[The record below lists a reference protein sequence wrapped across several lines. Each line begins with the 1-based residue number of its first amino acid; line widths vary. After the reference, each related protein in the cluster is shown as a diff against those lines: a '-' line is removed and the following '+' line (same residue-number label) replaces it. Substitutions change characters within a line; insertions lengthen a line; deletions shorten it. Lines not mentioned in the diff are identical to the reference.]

1 MKLKDEAFFKL
12 IRSFLTI
19 YLPKQKCCSVNTTKS
34 YKETLNLLLDYLQTE
49 KQIPLSQISFDHLNA
64 TTICSFLDWLQ
75 ENRGCGVS
83 TRNQRL
89 AALKSFI
96 KYTGV
101 MDCTYVALYAELAKV
116 PIKKEASKIVK
127 FLSEKAME
135 ILLQQP
141 SAGSKCGMR
150 DRFFMILMYDTAA
163 RCGEMLSL
171 RIKDIQLQPKGSMV
185 YLTGKGTK
193 MRVVPMMDKT
203 VEHYRHYLDQFHPHL
218 TRDSDDY
225 LFYTTIHGVKNQMSP
240 DNVASFMK
248 RYGELA
254 KQSCPEIPDKVHP
267 HQVRHTRAI
276 HLYRGGMP
284 MPLIAEFLGHADM
297 STSQIY
303 AYADTEMKR
312 AAIQKADQKSNLVVP
327 AEQPIWV
334 NDDEMIR
341 KLYGLK

>member
-1 MKLKDEAFFKL
+1 MKLKDDTLFKL

-19 YLPKQKCCSVNTTKS
+19 YLPKQKCYSLNTTKS

-64 TTICSFLDWLQ
+64 ATICSFLDWLQ

-89 AALKSFI
+89 TALKSFI
-96 KYTGV
+96 KYAGM
-101 MDCTYVALYAELAKV
+101 MDCACVALQSELAKV
-116 PIKKEASKIVK
+116 PIKKDASKIVE
-127 FLSEKAME
+127 FLSEKAMQT
-135 ILLQQP
+135 LLQQP
-141 SAGSKCGMR
+141 SAGSRYGMR

-171 RIKDIQLQPKGSMV
+171 KVKDIQLQPKGSIV
-185 YLTGKGTK
+185 YLTGKGSK
-193 MRVVPMMDKT
+193 MRVVPIMDKT
-203 VEHYRHYLDQFHPHL
+203 ADHVRHYLDRFHPL
-218 TRDSDDY
+218 QTRVNDDY
-225 LFYTTIHGVKNQMSP
+225 LFYTIIHGIKNQMSP

-248 RYGELA
+248 RYGELV
-254 KQSCPEIPDKVHP
+254 KQSCPEIPGKVHP
-267 HQVRHTRAI
+267 HQLRHTRAI

-312 AAIQKADQKSNLVVP
+312 AAIQKVDQNSNLSST
-327 AEQPIWV
+327 EQPIWV